1 MQRAPD
7 RPHVLL
13 VCPGLEHAR
22 RGFESFARECFSALR
37 GADGVHIEL
46 VKGSGAVGTGEHRVR
61 TLRRDAPIARALGRA
76 CGAPA
81 FLFEQL
87 EFALALQPLL
97 LRLDPDVVYLSEW
110 HTGRALSLIRTLTGR
125 RFKLLL
131 CNGTMAIERFE
142 HLDCVQ
148 ELTPAALDV
157 VLQRG
162 ADPARQVLL
171 PLGFE
176 LRSEFA
182 PPAPEERHALRER
195 LRLPADRSVV
205 LSVAALNRHHKR
217 LDYLI
222 EEVARLD
229 PRERPFLLMAGQE
242 DEETA
247 AIRALA
253 NERLGGDGYSIRTVP
268 LAEVPGLYRASDAF
282 VLASLGEG
290 LPRALIEA
298 LAYGLPCL
306 AHDYPVARYA
316 LSEHGRYGDFTQA
329 GELSSLITTVVREPG
344 GGAAAAAR
352 HRSAYERFS
361 WDTLRANYVELLR
374 SVAGGAS

>member
-1 MQRAPD
+1 MERAAA

-22 RGFESFARECFSALR
+22 RGFESFARECFDALR
-37 GADGVHIEL
+37 GTDGVHIEL
-46 VKGSGAVGTGEHRVR
+46 VKGSGAVGPGEHRVR

-76 CGAPA
+76 FGEPA

-162 ADPARQVLL
+162 ANPARHRML

-176 LRSEFA
+176 IPTEFA
-182 PPAPEERHALRER
+182 PVTPDERGALRAR
-195 LRLPADRSVV
+195 LGLPADRAVV

-222 EEVARLD
+222 EEVARRD
-229 PRERPFLLMAGQE
+229 SRERPFLLMAG
-242 DEETA
+242 EEEGETG
-247 AIRALA
+247 AIRPLA
-253 NERLGGDGYSIRTVP
+253 NELLGGDGHSIRTVP
-268 LAEVPGLYRASDAF
+268 LAEVPDLYRASDVF

-298 LAYGLPCL
+298 LGHGLPCL

-316 LSEHGRYGDFTQA
+316 LAEHGRYGDFTQPRA
-329 GELSSLITTVVREPG
+329 LAALMTEAL
-344 GGAAAAAR
+344 GASPEGPAAAAR
-352 HRSAYERFS
+352 QRSAYERFS
-361 WDTLRANYVELLR
+361 WDTLRPRCIELLR
-374 SVAGGAS
+374 AVAAGAP

>member
-1 MQRAPD
+1 MERAAD

-37 GADGVHIEL
+37 GAAGVRVEL
-46 VKGSGAVGTGEHRVR
+46 VKGSGAVEPGEYRVR
-61 TLRRDAPIARALGRA
+61 TLRRDAPIARGLGRA
-76 CGAPA
+76 FGKPA

-97 LRLDPDVVYLSEW
+97 VRLDPDVVYLSEW

-131 CNGTMAIERFE
+131 CNGTMAVERFE
-142 HLDCVQ
+142 HLDRVQ
-148 ELTPAALDV
+148 ELTPSALDV
-157 VLQRG
+157 VLERG
-162 ADPARQVLL
+162 ADPARHVVL

-176 LRSEFA
+176 VRGEFA
-182 PPAPEERHALRER
+182 PPAPDERRALRER
-195 LRLPADRSVV
+195 LGLPADRAVV

-229 PRERPFLLMAGQE
+229 PSARPFLLMAGQE
-242 DEETA
+242 EDETA

-253 NERLGGDGYSIRTVP
+253 HELLGGDGHSIRTVP
-268 LAEVPGLYRASDAF
+268 LAEVPDLYRASDVF

-298 LAYGLPCL
+298 LGYGLPCL

-316 LSEHGRYGDFTQA
+316 LAEHGRYRDFTQPGA
-329 GELSSLITTVVREPG
+329 LASLLVSALRDPA
-344 GGAAAAAR
+344 GGAAAAER

-361 WDTLRANYVELLR
+361 WDTLRPRYIELLR
-374 SVAGGAS
+374 SVAASSS

>member
-1 MQRAPD
+1 MERAAA

-22 RGFESFARECFSALR
+22 RGFESFARECFNALR
-37 GADGVHIEL
+37 GADALRVEL
-46 VKGSGAVGTGEHRVR
+46 VKGSGALQPGEHRVR
-61 TLRRDAPIARALGRA
+61 TLQRDAPIARALGRA
-76 CGAPA
+76 FGEPP

-162 ADPARQVLL
+162 ANPGRHRML

-176 LRSEFA
+176 IPAEFA
-182 PPAPEERHALRER
+182 PATPDERGALRAR
-195 LRLPADRSVV
+195 LGLPSDRPVV

-222 EEVARLD
+222 EEVARVD
-229 PRERPFLLMAGQE
+229 SRDRPFLLMAGQE
-242 DEETA
+242 EEETA
-247 AIRALA
+247 AIRSLA
-253 NERLGGDGYSIRTVP
+253 DEFLGAAGHSIRTVP
-268 LAEVPGLYRASDAF
+268 LAEVPDLYRASDLF

-298 LAYGLPCL
+298 LGYGLPCL

-316 LSEHGRYGDFTQA
+316 LAEHGRYGDFTQPGALSALLGTTLGDPA
-329 GELSSLITTVVREPG
+329 GGP
-344 GGAAAAAR
+344 AAAAR

-361 WDTLRANYVELLR
+361 WDTLRPRYIELLR
-374 SVAGGAS
+374 AVAAGTS

>member
-1 MQRAPD
+1 MERAAA

-22 RGFESFARECFSALR
+22 RGFESFARECFDALR
-37 GADGVHIEL
+37 DADGVRVEL
-46 VKGSGAVGTGEHRVR
+46 VKGSGALRPGEYRVR
-61 TLRRDAPIARALGRA
+61 TLRRDAPIARALGRTF
-76 CGAPA
+76 GEPA

-97 LRLDPDVVYLSEW
+97 LRLDPDIVYLSEW

-131 CNGTMAIERFE
+131 CNGTMAVERFE

-157 VLQRG
+157 VIERG
-162 ADPARQVLL
+162 ADPARHVVL
-171 PLGFE
+171 PLGFDVARE
-176 LRSEFA
+176 HT
-182 PPAPEERHALRER
+182 PPAPDERRALRER
-195 LRLPADRSVV
+195 LRLPSDRPVV

-229 PRERPFLLMAGQE
+229 AAQRPFVLMAGQE
-242 DEETA
+242 EEETA

-253 NERLGGDGYSIRTVP
+253 NDLLGREGHSIRTVP
-268 LAEVPGLYRASDAF
+268 LAEVPDLYRASDIF

-298 LAYGLPCL
+298 LGYGLPCL

-316 LSEHGRYGDFTQA
+316 LAEHGRYGDFTQ
-329 GELSSLITTVVREPG
+329 PG
-344 GGAAAAAR
+344 ALAALLTAALGASAEAPAAAAR

-361 WDTLRANYVELLR
+361 WDTLRPRYIELLR
-374 SVAGGAS
+374 AVAAAPS